1 MFLLSQIVL
10 HVMYIESVICTLQHT
25 LEQWQ
30 KVFWLSAVV
39 SCGTYI
45 FFQAFGTADIQAW
58 NYPQQKIPVDL
69 IQTLQPL
76 KCKPNGTPVKES
88 GEETED

>member
-1 MFLLSQIVL
+1 LSQLFVT
-10 HVMYIESVICTLQHT
+10 SQHA

-45 FFQAFGTADIQAW
+45 VFQAFGTAEIQAW

-76 KCKPNGTPVKES
+76 NCKQNGTAVKDS

>member
-1 MFLLSQIVL
+1 
-10 HVMYIESVICTLQHT
+10 MYIESVICTSQHT

-76 KCKPNGTPVKES
+76 NCKQNGTAVKDS
-88 GEETED
+88 GEEMED

>member
-1 MFLLSQIVL
+1 
-10 HVMYIESVICTLQHT
+10 
-25 LEQWQ
+25 
-30 KVFWLSAVV
+30 VFWLSAVV

-45 FFQAFGTADIQAW
+45 FFQAFGTAEIQAW

-76 KCKPNGTPVKES
+76 TSKQNGIAVKDS